1 MPTDPLYTV
10 AAGQEG
16 HFTTAQ
22 AETVG
27 YSRQL
32 LRHHVLGGTFLRVR
46 RGIYRF
52 VQFPAGTHEHLVI
65 AWLWSEQKGVLSH
78 QTALCLHE
86 LSDALPARIHITLP
100 VAWHRSR
107 LRVPTELVPHFAEV
121 TGSERTWFGAIPATA
136 IARTLNDCARDGLAP
151 DLLRQAARQALQRG
165 RAKFTDIAAVHDAL
179 ALFGGLDAQPPANR
193 AGRRRPHTA
202 RRSGE

>member
-1 MPTDPLYTV
+1 MPHPDPLYIL

-22 AETVG
+22 AEASG

-32 LRHHVLGGTFLRVR
+32 LRHHVLGGTFLRVQ

-52 VQFPAGTHEHLVI
+52 VQFPAGTHEHLVV
-65 AWLWSEQKGVLSH
+65 AWLWSEQTGVLSH

-100 VAWHRSR
+100 LTWRRSR
-107 LRVPTELVPHFAEV
+107 LRVPPDLVPHFAKV
-121 TGSERTWFGAIPATA
+121 TDHERAWFGAMPATSV
-136 IARTLNDCARDGLAP
+136 ARTLNDCARDGLAP
-151 DLLRQAARQALQRG
+151 DLLRQAAQQALQRG
-165 RAKFTDIAAVHDAL
+165 RVKLADLPGVLEAL
-179 ALFGGLDAQPPANR
+179 APFGGLAA
-193 AGRRRPHTA
+193 
-202 RRSGE
+202 

>member
-1 MPTDPLYTV
+1 MPGPDPLYTI

-22 AETVG
+22 AEAAG

-32 LRHHVLGGTFLRVR
+32 LRHHVLGCTFLRVQ

-52 VQFPAGTHEHLVI
+52 VRFPAGTHEHLVV

-78 QTALCLHE
+78 HTALGLHE

-100 VAWHRSR
+100 IAWRRSR
-107 LRVPTELVPHFAEV
+107 LRVPHDLMPHFAPLAN
-121 TGSERTWFGAIPATA
+121 SDRTWFGAVPATT

-151 DLLRQAARQALQRG
+151 DLLRQAAQQALQRG
-165 RAKFTDIAAVHDAL
+165 RVKLGDIAAVLEAL
-179 ALFGGLDAQPPANR
+179 APFGGLAA
-193 AGRRRPHTA
+193 
-202 RRSGE
+202 